1 MLALSFLFYMYLLFN
16 SPQPSLFLCC
26 GIPAGQAGRGSFF
39 WGLTTGRVWNPKGNS
54 CLASKCN
61 EPFCF
66 EKENLSNK
74 LTFLPSYRQCMK
86 IKVQGKSRGLSH
98 SFPHLPLTR
107 CLPESVAVGAAVGAH
122 QLCGAHPDIWK
133 TLSGRGIK
141 QQASANYNSCL

>member
-1 MLALSFLFYMYLLFN
+1 MLALSFLFYMYLFN
-16 SPQPSLFLCC
+16 SPHPSLFLLWD
-26 GIPAGQAGRGSFF
+26 PSRTSRKRQLLLGSDQREGMKSQGKLLL
-39 WGLTTGRVWNPKGNS
+39 GLQVQWT
-54 CLASKCN
+54 
-61 EPFCF
+61 FCF

-86 IKVQGKSRGLSH
+86 IKVQDKSRGLSH